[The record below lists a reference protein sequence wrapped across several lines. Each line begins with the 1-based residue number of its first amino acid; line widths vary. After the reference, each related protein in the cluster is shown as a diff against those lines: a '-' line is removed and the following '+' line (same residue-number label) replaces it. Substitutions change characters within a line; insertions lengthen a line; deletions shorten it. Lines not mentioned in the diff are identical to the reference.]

1 MFAFERNLSVKAL
14 DEGCVATAGEY
25 AAKFLDAQAAIEFC
39 IPAPGHVEIQ
49 NAFVLIENVQ
59 L

>member
-1 MFAFERNLSVKAL
+1 VFPFERNVSVEAL
-14 DEGCVATAGEY
+14 DEGCVAIAGEY
-25 AAKFLDAQAAIEFC
+25 APKFLDAQAAIEFC

-49 NAFVLIENVQ
+49 NAFVLIQNAQ